1 MYRIREYRKNPDRL
15 SDLLPWAALVGPGV
29 ILNKDGSFQKT
40 LKFRGPDLDS
50 ATETEL
56 VSVSSRFNN
65 VFKRLGS
72 GWAIF
77 GEARRELSLMYP
89 QSDFPDQV
97 SFLIDEERRTS
108 FEQNDH
114 FESSYYLTLVYLPPS
129 DISNKLSAYFI
140 ENSSKAG
147 VDYKSQLKLFG
158 VEVERLL
165 ALLQGVLPEI
175 RPLSDAETLT
185 YLHST
190 ISFKSHPVR
199 VPEIPMYLDAVLADT
214 PLIGGLEPRLGN
226 TRFTAISVLGFPGT
240 STPGILDTLNRLAI
254 EYRWMN
260 RFLPLNKEEAN
271 KELTQY
277 KRKWF
282 SKRKGIVTLLKELIS
297 GAESVMVD
305 SDAENKAY
313 DADAALQ
320 ELADDEVSYG
330 YYTATVIVWADDQV
344 RLDTKTRGVEK
355 VINSLGFT
363 TITESM
369 NAVEAWLGAIPGHCR
384 ANVRR
389 PILNTMNLT
398 HLFPVS
404 AVWAGPEINRH
415 LSGPVLLHA
424 VTDGS
429 TPFRVS
435 LHVGDVGHAMIV
447 GPTGAGKSV
456 LLALIEAQFPRYKDA
471 QVYIFDKGGAARA
484 VTAGVGGDFYN
495 LGEDVDGLSF
505 QPLSLVD
512 DELERSWATEW
523 VLDLLRRENIEITPT
538 VKQDVWIGLTSLST
552 APIEQRTISG
562 LIALLQNSL
571 LRQGLQPYS
580 IDGPHGHLL
589 DATGDSLSYGKWQ
602 CFEMEHIM
610 NTPAVVPAILSY
622 LFHRLEK
629 RFDGKPS
636 ILVLDEAWIF
646 FDNPIFAAKIRE
658 WLKVLRKCN
667 VSVIF
672 ATQSLSDIVNS
683 PIATALIESCPTRIF
698 LPNDKALDESTA
710 GIYRR
715 FGLNDRQIRI
725 LALAQPKRQYYYQ
738 SPMGNRLFELGL
750 GPLALA
756 YCAAGS
762 KEDLRTIKSFLAE
775 YGKEGFNAAWAEHK
789 GLACA
794 SKFLNPG
801 RYRRL
806 ATA

>member
-15 SDLLPWAALVGPGV
+15 SDLLPWAALVAPGV

-40 LKFRGPDLDS
+40 VKFRGPDLDS

-72 GWAIF
+72 GWAF
-77 GEARRELSLMYP
+77 FAEAQRELSRVYP
-89 QSDFPDQV
+89 QSDFPDPL
-97 SFLIDEERRTS
+97 SFLIDEERRST
-108 FEQNDH
+108 FEKNDH

-129 DISNKLSAYFI
+129 DVSNKIASFFI
-140 ENSSKAG
+140 ENSSKAA
-147 VDYKSQLKLFG
+147 VDYKSQLNLFS
-158 VEVERLL
+158 VEVGRLL
-165 ALLQGVLPEI
+165 DLLHGVIPEI
-175 RPLSDAETLT
+175 RPLTDDETLT
-185 YLHST
+185 YLHSA
-190 ISFKSHPVR
+190 ISFKRHPVKT
-199 VPEIPMYLDAVLADT
+199 PEIPMYLDAVLADT
-214 PLIGGLEPRLGN
+214 PLIGGLEPRIGD
-226 TRFTAISVLGFPGT
+226 TGFKAISVLGFPGT
-240 STPGILDTLNRLAI
+240 SIPGILDTLNRLAV
-254 EYRWMN
+254 EYRWMT
-260 RFLPLNKEEAN
+260 RFIPMDKEEAIR
-271 KELTQY
+271 ELTRY

-282 SKRKGIVTLLKELIS
+282 SKRKGIVTLIKEMIS
-297 GAESVMVD
+297 GSESVMVD
-305 SDAENKAY
+305 SDAENKAF
-313 DADAALQ
+313 DADEALQ
-320 ELADDEVSYG
+320 ELSDDEVSYG
-330 YYTATVIVWADDQV
+330 YFTATVVIWDEDHD
-344 RLDTKTRGVEK
+344 RLDTKTRAVEK

-363 TITESM
+363 TISETM

-389 PILNTMNLT
+389 PILNTLNLT
-398 HLFPVS
+398 HLLPVS
-404 AVWAGPEINRH
+404 AVWAGPEKNRH
-415 LSGPVLLHA
+415 LDAPVLLHA
-424 VTDGS
+424 VTSGS

-435 LHVGDVGHAMIV
+435 FHVGDVGHAMVV
-447 GPTGAGKSV
+447 GPTGSGKSV
-456 LLALIEAQFPRYKDA
+456 LLALLEVQSLRYEDA
-471 QVYIFDKGGAARA
+471 QVYIFDKGGSARA

-523 VLDLLRRENIEITPT
+523 ILDLLRRENIEITPT
-538 VKQDVWIGLTSLST
+538 VKQEVWIGLTSLST
-552 APIEQRTISG
+552 APVEQRTISG

-571 LRQGLQPYS
+571 LRQALHTYS

-629 RFDGKPS
+629 RFDGKPTV
-636 ILVLDEAWIF
+636 LVLDEAWIF

-658 WLKVLRKCN
+658 WLKVLRKAN

-698 LPNDKALDESTA
+698 LPNDKALEDSTA
-710 GIYRR
+710 EIYRR

-762 KEDLRTIKSFLAE
+762 KEDLRMIKLLLDE
-775 YGKEGFNAAWAEHK
+775 HGKERFNAAWAEHK
-789 GLACA
+789 CLAWA
-794 SKFLNPG
+794 ARLSSPE
-801 RYRRL
+801 RYQI

>member
-15 SDLLPWAALVGPGV
+15 SDLLPWAALVAPGV

-40 LKFRGPDLDS
+40 VKFRGPDLDS

-72 GWAIF
+72 GWAF
-77 GEARRELSLMYP
+77 FAEAQRELSRVYP
-89 QSDFPDQV
+89 QADFPDQL
-97 SFLIDEERRTS
+97 SFMIDEERRST
-108 FEQNDH
+108 FEENDH
-114 FESSYYLTLVYLPPS
+114 FESSYYLTLVFLPPS
-129 DISNKLSAYFI
+129 DVSNRIASFFV
-140 ENSSKAG
+140 ENSSKVA
-147 VDYKSQLKLFG
+147 VDYKAQLNLFS
-158 VEVERLL
+158 VEVGRLL
-165 ALLQGVLPEI
+165 DLLQGVIPEI
-175 RPLSDAETLT
+175 RPLTDEETFT

-190 ISFKSHPVR
+190 ISFKRHTVR

-214 PLIGGLEPRLGN
+214 PLIGGLEPRLGD
-226 TRFTAISVLGFPGT
+226 TCFKAISVLGFPGT
-240 STPGILDTLNRLAI
+240 SIPGIFDVLNRLAV
-254 EYRWMN
+254 EYRWMT
-260 RFLPLNKEEAN
+260 RFIPMDKEEAI
-271 KELTQY
+271 KELTRY

-282 SKRKGIVTLLKELIS
+282 SKRKGIVTLIKELIS
-297 GAESVMVD
+297 GSESVMVD
-305 SDAENKAY
+305 SDAENKAF
-313 DADAALQ
+313 DADEALQ
-320 ELADDEVSYG
+320 ELSDDEVSYG
-330 YYTATVIVWADDQV
+330 YFTATVIVWDNVQD
-344 RLDTKTRGVEK
+344 RLETKTRAVEK

-398 HLFPVS
+398 HLLPVS
-404 AVWAGPEINRH
+404 AVWAGPERNLH
-415 LSGPVLLHA
+415 LDASVLLHA
-424 VTDGS
+424 VTSGS

-435 LHVGDVGHAMIV
+435 FHVGDVGHAMVV
-447 GPTGAGKSV
+447 GPTGSGKSV
-456 LLALIEAQFPRYKDA
+456 LLALLEVQSLRYEDA
-471 QVYIFDKGGAARA
+471 QVYIFDKGGSARA

-505 QPLSLVD
+505 QPLALID

-523 VLDLLRRENIEITPT
+523 ILDLLRRENIEITPT
-538 VKQDVWIGLTSLST
+538 VKQEVWIGLTSLAT
-552 APIEQRTISG
+552 APVEERTISG
-562 LIALLQNSL
+562 LIALLQDTL
-571 LRQGLQPYS
+571 LRQALHSYS

-610 NTPAVVPAILSY
+610 NTPAVVPAVLAY

-629 RFDGKPS
+629 RFDGKPTV
-636 ILVLDEAWIF
+636 LVLDEAWIF

-658 WLKVLRKCN
+658 WLKVLRKAN

-698 LPNDKALDESTA
+698 LPNDKALEESTA
-710 GIYRR
+710 EIYRR

-762 KEDLRTIKSFLAE
+762 KEDQRAIKSLLAE
-775 YGKEGFNAAWAEHK
+775 HGKEGFNAVWAEHK
-789 GLACA
+789 GLRDVAEF
-794 SKFLNPG
+794 SNPG
-801 RYRRL
+801 KHQL
-806 ATA
+806 ATG